1 MLETKEVSINYE
13 NWHLLEGRN
22 NRRECEVPS
31 SFFIE
36 RKKVTQQLRQRSH
49 L

>member
-1 MLETKEVSINYE
+1 MLYTKEVSINYE
-13 NWHLLEGRN
+13 NWHPLEGRN
-22 NRRECEVPS
+22 NRRDCEVPS

-36 RKKVTQQLRQRSH
+36 RKKVTQQLQQRSN